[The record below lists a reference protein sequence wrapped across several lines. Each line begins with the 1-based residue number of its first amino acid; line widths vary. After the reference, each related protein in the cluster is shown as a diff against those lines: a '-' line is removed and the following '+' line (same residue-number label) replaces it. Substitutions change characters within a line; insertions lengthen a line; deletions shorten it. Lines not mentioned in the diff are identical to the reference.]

1 MNNLEAR
8 VLCEEIAYM
17 NGYADAL
24 EEIREERQKKQE
36 CRRVQKERNAK
47 KCKAIINGLLMLG
60 IGVAA
65 TVLDNDCTFLAF
77 VIMIE
82 VFAVN
87 EAYRKKKVTG
97 ARGIRNGNE
106 RQGN

>member
-36 CRRVQKERNAK
+36 CRRTQKERNAK
-47 KCKAIINGLLMLG
+47 KRKAIINGLLMLA

-65 TVLDNDCTFLAF
+65 TVLDNDSTFLVF

-82 VFAVN
+82 AFAAN
-87 EAYRKKKVTG
+87 EAYRKKKETG
-97 ARGIRNGNE
+97 VRGLRNGNE
-106 RQGN
+106 RQEN